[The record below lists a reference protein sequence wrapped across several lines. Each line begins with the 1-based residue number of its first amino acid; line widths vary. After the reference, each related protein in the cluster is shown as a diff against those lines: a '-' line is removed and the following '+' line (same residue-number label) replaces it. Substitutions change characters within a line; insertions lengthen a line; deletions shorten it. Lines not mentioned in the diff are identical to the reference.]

1 MVCIAQTTEKA
12 ATHVCCIGAGYVGGP
27 TSAVMALKCSDI
39 EFTVVDTDAKRIAAW
54 NSSSLPVYEPGL
66 DEIVRSVRGAN
77 LRFTTDIDAAI
88 RAADIV
94 MIAVNTPLAP
104 SGAAADAGD
113 GGGCAPCGRPTDLSA
128 VEQCVMRIA
137 HAARGPTVVV
147 EKSTVPCK
155 TGDVVASILQR
166 HGHAGAEFAVLAN
179 PEFLSEGT
187 AVRDL
192 LDPDRVIIGGQR
204 GTERAQAAL
213 AAVYAHWVAP
223 DRIVTMGL
231 WSAELAKL
239 ASNAMLAQR
248 ISSINAISAV
258 CEATGADV
266 ADVARGC
273 AADSRIGDKY
283 LRASVGFGGS
293 CFQKDIASLVW
304 LCHSLGLPEVA
315 EYWHQVLRVN
325 EYQKS
330 RFAQRIVHVAGG
342 SLAGRRV
349 ACLGFA
355 YKAETG
361 DARNT
366 PAAAVCRTLLAHG
379 AQLAI
384 YDPKV
389 PAQSIIEHLGDPCL
403 ATEQHAKGNIS
414 SSSSSSSRVRVCKSA
429 YQAMD
434 GACVVAIL
442 APWDEFRHIDWRRA
456 ASLLLDAPQPFVFD
470 GQLVVDDVGELEGLG
485 LQVHAVGRRH
495 VTSE

>member
-1 MVCIAQTTEKA
+1 
-12 ATHVCCIGAGYVGGP
+12 
-27 TSAVMALKCSDI
+27 
-39 EFTVVDTDAKRIAAW
+39 
-54 NSSSLPVYEPGL
+54 
-66 DEIVRSVRGAN
+66 
-77 LRFTTDIDAAI
+77 
-88 RAADIV
+88 
-94 MIAVNTPLAP
+94 
-104 SGAAADAGD
+104 
-113 GGGCAPCGRPTDLSA
+113 
-128 VEQCVMRIA
+128 
-137 HAARGPTVVV
+137 
-147 EKSTVPCK
+147 
-155 TGDVVASILQR
+155 
-166 HGHAGAEFAVLAN
+166 
-179 PEFLSEGT
+179 
-187 AVRDL
+187 
-192 LDPDRVIIGGQR
+192 
-204 GTERAQAAL
+204 
-213 AAVYAHWVAP
+213 
-223 DRIVTMGL
+223 
-231 WSAELAKL
+231 
-239 ASNAMLAQR
+239 MLAQR

-283 LRASVGFGGS
+283 LGASVGFGGS

-315 EYWHQVLRVN
+315 EYWHQVLRLN

-355 YKAETG
+355 YKAGTG

-379 AQLAI
+379 AQLAV

-403 ATEQHAKGNIS
+403 ATEQHAKGNT
-414 SSSSSSSRVRVCKSA
+414 SSSRVRVCKSA

-442 APWDEFRHIDWRRA
+442 TPWDEFRHIDWTRA

-485 LQVHAVGRRH
+485 LQVHVVGRRH